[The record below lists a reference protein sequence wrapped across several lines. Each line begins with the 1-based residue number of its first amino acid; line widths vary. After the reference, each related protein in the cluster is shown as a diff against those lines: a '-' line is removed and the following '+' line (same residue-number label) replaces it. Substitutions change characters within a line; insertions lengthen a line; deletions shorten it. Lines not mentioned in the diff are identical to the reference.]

1 MDIWIKNI
9 DVVTV
14 NEEFEVLRNSNIYI
28 RENKIYHLG
37 SKLEDFSPDKIID
50 GKNQV
55 AMPGLINAHTHIGMS
70 IFRNYGND
78 VSLESWLNDY
88 IWPIESKLE
97 PEDIYYGSSLSLAEM
112 IETGTTSFVDMY
124 FSMDKVAQAVEESG
138 MRALLGRGLAGHS
151 DEDLALE
158 EEFYKKWNEGAGGRI
173 NTIISPH
180 AVYTNSKEDLI
191 REINLAKKLKTGM
204 HIHLNESE
212 TEVKNSIAE
221 NGMSP
226 LKYVDS
232 LGLLDER
239 TIAAHCVWLSD
250 KEVEIAKERKITMVH
265 NPSSNMK
272 LASGFQQTQRLL
284 DENINVALGTDG
296 SASNNTLD
304 MFEEMKLASL
314 IAKGYT
320 LDPSA
325 LDARTVIEMATV
337 NGARA
342 LGKKDCLGRIKEGY
356 LADIILVDFD
366 NIHHSPNNDIV
377 ASLVYSTKG
386 SDVVT
391 SIIDGQVVMEDR
403 QIKNLDVKDLR
414 KRVSE
419 IFNRLKD

>member
-342 LGKKDCLGRIKEGY
+342 LGKQDCLGRIKEGY

-386 SDVVT
+386 GDVVT

>member
-97 PEDIYYGSSLSLAEM
+97 PEDIYYGSSLSLAGM

-124 FSMDKVAQAVEESG
+124 FSMDRVAQAVEESG
-138 MRALLGRGLAGHS
+138 MRALLGRGLAGPS

-212 TEVKNSIAE
+212 TEVKNSI
-221 NGMSP
+221 SP
-226 LKYVDS
+226 F
-232 LGLLDER
+232 
-239 TIAAHCVWLSD
+239 I
-250 KEVEIAKERKITMVH
+250 
-265 NPSSNMK
+265 
-272 LASGFQQTQRLL
+272 
-284 DENINVALGTDG
+284 
-296 SASNNTLD
+296 
-304 MFEEMKLASL
+304 L
-314 IAKGYT
+314 I
-320 LDPSA
+320 L
-325 LDARTVIEMATV
+325 
-337 NGARA
+337 
-342 LGKKDCLGRIKEGY
+342 
-356 LADIILVDFD
+356 ILM
-366 NIHHSPNNDIV
+366 
-377 ASLVYSTKG
+377 L
-386 SDVVT
+386 
-391 SIIDGQVVMEDR
+391 
-403 QIKNLDVKDLR
+403 
-414 KRVSE
+414 
-419 IFNRLKD
+419 IF

>member
-1 MDIWIKNI
+1 M
-9 DVVTV
+9 
-14 NEEFEVLRNSNIYI
+14 RNSNIYI

-124 FSMDKVAQAVEESG
+124 FSMDRVAQAVEESG
-138 MRALLGRGLAGHS
+138 MRALLGRGLAGPS

-191 REINLAKKLKTGM
+191 REIDLAKKLKTGM

-320 LDPSA
+320 LDPRA

-342 LGKKDCLGRIKEGY
+342 LGKQDCLGRIKEGY